1 MKIYDFYK
9 EKIYPNLYE
18 LYHSVD
24 ALRYR
29 RFAFSLSDNVLPA
42 ERFHFDRIMK
52 ITDGEYSYEYFNFCY
67 MHNVLTLMLY
77 AVYHH
82 AYPKICIN
90 GSNQE
95 LIQWEWYFKQFP
107 IPQHEEF
114 SEIICPVKFL
124 SFQPGFKDIY
134 KPDYIKMWGRMYQTF
149 IHLNE
154 STRNYVENE
163 YQTIFKG
170 KKRVLGVICRG
181 TDYLRLR
188 PAGHPVQ
195 PPVDDVIA
203 LCEEKIREDS
213 YDAIYL
219 ATEEKKIRDQFCQ
232 AFPGMIMENKRQYYD
247 DIYYKE
253 NIQYIKD
260 VHFDR
265 ENNNYWTGLEY
276 LSSIL
281 LLSRCTALIGGNCG
295 GAMAALFFNNGKYQ
309 YTHIFNL
316 GLYPYV

>member
-9 EKIYPNLYE
+9 KKVYPNLYE
-18 LYHSVD
+18 IYHRVD
-24 ALRYR
+24 ASRYR
-29 RFAFSLSDNVLPA
+29 RFAFALPDNFLSPD
-42 ERFHFDRIMK
+42 RFHPTKIMK

-82 AYPKICIN
+82 SCPRICIN
-90 GSNQE
+90 ESE
-95 LIQWEWYFKQFP
+95 PDKIQWEWYFRQPAVPEGKLP
-107 IPQHEEF
+107 EVNCSRKSASYH
-114 SEIICPVKFL
+114 
-124 SFQPGFKDIY
+124 PGFGDVY
-134 KPDYIKMWGRMYQTF
+134 KAEYIRMWGRLYENF
-149 IHLNE
+149 IHFNDR
-154 STRNYVENE
+154 TREYVENE

-195 PPVDDVIA
+195 PPTEDVISF
-203 LCEEKIREDS
+203 CRKKIQDES

-219 ATEEKKIRDQFCQ
+219 ATEEKQIRDKFCQ
-232 AFPGMIMENKRQYYD
+232 VFPGMILENKRKYYD

-260 VHFDR
+260 VHFNR
-265 ENNNYWTGLEY
+265 ENDNYWMGLEY
-276 LSSIL
+276 LSSII
-281 LLSRCTALIGGNCG
+281 LLSRCTSLIGGNCG
-295 GAMAALFFNNGKYQ
+295 GSMAALFFNNGRYE
-309 YTHIFNL
+309 YTHIFNQ